1 MPRSQLLNLWG
12 ILLVEDILPSQH
24 LFMQISETVT
34 GSAGVL
40 HGESCNIQAVIQA
53 LKLDVKLFNY

>member
-1 MPRSQLLNLWG
+1 
-12 ILLVEDILPSQH
+12 
-24 LFMQISETVT
+24 MQISETVT